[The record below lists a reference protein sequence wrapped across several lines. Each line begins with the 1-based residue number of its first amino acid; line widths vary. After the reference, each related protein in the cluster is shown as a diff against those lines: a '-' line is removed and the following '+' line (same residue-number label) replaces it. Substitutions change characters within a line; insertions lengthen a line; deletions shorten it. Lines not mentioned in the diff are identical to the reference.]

1 MKQNEIEKID
11 LDVIHAMK
19 TTVRQKTWVAVDAIK
34 NIIQPYMTEKE
45 AIKKANE
52 YLVSQGVKK
61 FWHKTHIRFGESTI
75 LSFNDPYKENVTLKE
90 NDIFYI
96 DIGPIWDGI
105 EGDCGDTFV
114 MGNNLEY
121 LKIKTDIKNIL
132 NEVRQFWLENK
143 DASGV
148 KLSEVTQNLV
158 EKNGY
163 VLFPAYVKGH
173 RLSEFSHQKYA
184 DIGTFQADF
193 KPSADRWILELQI
206 CHPSLKFGAF
216 YEDLLSEF

>member
-75 LSFNDPYKENVTLKE
+75 LSFNASLPTGKTITFDAR
-90 NDIFYI
+90 
-96 DIGPIWDGI
+96 
-105 EGDCGDTFV
+105 GDCATVLYTGAAWV
-114 MGNNLEY
+114 
-121 LKIKTDIKNIL
+121 IL
-132 NEVRQFWLENK
+132 SV
-143 DASGV
+143 
-148 KLSEVTQNLV
+148 
-158 EKNGY
+158 NG
-163 VLFPAYVKGH
+163 AAI
-173 RLSEFSHQKYA
+173 S
-184 DIGTFQADF
+184 
-193 KPSADRWILELQI
+193 
-206 CHPSLKFGAF
+206 
-216 YEDLLSEF
+216 